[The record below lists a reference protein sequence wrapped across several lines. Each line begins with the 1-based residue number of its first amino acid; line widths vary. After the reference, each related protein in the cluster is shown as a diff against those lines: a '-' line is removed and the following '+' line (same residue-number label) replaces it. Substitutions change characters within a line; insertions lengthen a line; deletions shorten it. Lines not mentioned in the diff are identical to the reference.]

1 MKQKSD
7 SRLPLS
13 EGGDPPPPPS
23 PPSRHDKWKLARIRP
38 SGSYTS
44 KSAREISERIVE
56 AVKEVVQLPVPQGT
70 TWMKLVHCMVY
81 NFSEDEFK
89 VRVDE
94 VVIAD
99 AVLPVPTDEFF
110 IVEEAW

>member
-44 KSAREISERIVE
+44 ESAREISERIDCSNSR
-56 AVKEVVQLPVPQGT
+56 EVNST
-70 TWMKLVHCMVY
+70 C
-81 NFSEDEFK
+81 
-89 VRVDE
+89 
-94 VVIAD
+94 
-99 AVLPVPTDEFF
+99 
-110 IVEEAW
+110 EENTC